1 MNWQNDPEV
10 LRLAQHSGVRSRLL
24 RTVIIWSPFFLAC
37 LGGLL
42 FFTFDRIFL
51 GGDHGGT
58 WFLVI
63 VLAVMTALFG
73 FQSIQSFLDW
83 IGEPRV
89 ESGIV
94 GRRWSRSDSFVI
106 KAHYIRL
113 GKLILR
119 GDELSL
125 DGIRE
130 GDYVQATF
138 YPHSAVLIWVDKLER
153 PDEEPATATSG

>member
-42 FFTFDRIFL
+42 FFTFDRVS

-73 FQSIQSFLDW
+73 FQSIQSFLDYV
-83 IGEPRV
+83 GEPRV
-89 ESGIV
+89 ETGIV

-130 GDYVQATF
+130 GDYVEATF
-138 YPHSAVLIWVDKLER
+138 YPHSAVLIWVDKRER
-153 PDEEPATATSG
+153 PEDETVAATSG